1 MGYTCHKQLLTGTG
15 ESHIQFP
22 VNPYP
27 TLFRKIGK
35 EFQLI
40 STVHTEGINNHIA
53 LTPLEALYGIY
64 QDIV

>member
-1 MGYTCHKQLLTGTG
+1 MKKF
-15 ESHIQFP
+15 QF
-22 VNPYP
+22 
-27 TLFRKIGK
+27 LKAGDDIRKIGK